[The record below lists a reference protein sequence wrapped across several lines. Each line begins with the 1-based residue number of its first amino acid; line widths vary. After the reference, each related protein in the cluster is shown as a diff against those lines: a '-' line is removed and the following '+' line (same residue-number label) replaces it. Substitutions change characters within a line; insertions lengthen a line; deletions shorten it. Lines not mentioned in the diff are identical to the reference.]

1 MKTPIIEGLTQGK
14 LDSYLKERQYAALYW
29 PTLFPLKTVNSL
41 DAKTLIGDVGSRIAA
56 SVISYNAEA
65 PENKRKDINTQRFD
79 IPKVAVKRT
88 KDEKQILDHAIT
100 RAIQGNDA
108 VIEDYFNDADY
119 VYDACNGRMEEMA
132 LSFLS
137 KTTYQFT
144 TTNNPQGI
152 VNETV
157 IDSGMPAANK
167 KAASVVW
174 SVANAASMKPLT
186 DFKAVVKAARALGIS
201 FSKALMNP
209 DTYDLITGSTEFQ
222 TAAKSLLVG
231 ESQLLGLMSLDVSN
245 KILKALRLPE
255 IALIETS
262 VGIEAKDGTVTYAN
276 PWDVNHVLFV
286 PETTMGSMYN
296 GPIAEEL
303 EKPLDV
309 LQSKKGNVLISVKK
323 EFDPV
328 SVTTKGEC
336 NVFPS
341 WVNVDRC
348 FSLYIA
354 DTTWA

>member
-14 LDSYLKERQYAALYW
+14 LDSYLKERQYSALYW

-56 SVISYNAEA
+56 FVISYNAKA
-65 PENKRKDINTQRFD
+65 PEATRKSIETKHFD

-88 KDEKQILDHAIT
+88 KSEKEILDHAIT

-108 VIEDYFNDADY
+108 VIEDYFNDASF

-137 KTTYQFT
+137 KTTYQLT

-157 IDSGMPAANK
+157 IDSGMPTANK
-167 KAASVVW
+167 KAVSVAW
-174 SVANAASMKPLT
+174 SVANAATMKPIT
-186 DFKAVVKAARALGIS
+186 DFKAVVKSARALGIS

-222 TAAKSLLVG
+222 TAASKLIG
-231 ESQLLGLMSLDVSN
+231 EGQALGFMPYDMTNRVFT
-245 KILKALRLPE
+245 ALNLPP
-255 IALIETS
+255 IAVISTS
-262 VGIEAKDGTVTYAN
+262 VGIEAKDGTVTYSN
-276 PWDVNHVLFV
+276 PWDANYVLFI
-286 PETTMGSMYN
+286 PDTNMGNMYN

-309 LQSKKGNVLISVKK
+309 LQSKKGNILISVKK
-323 EFDPV
+323 QNDPA

-336 NVFPS
+336 NAFPS